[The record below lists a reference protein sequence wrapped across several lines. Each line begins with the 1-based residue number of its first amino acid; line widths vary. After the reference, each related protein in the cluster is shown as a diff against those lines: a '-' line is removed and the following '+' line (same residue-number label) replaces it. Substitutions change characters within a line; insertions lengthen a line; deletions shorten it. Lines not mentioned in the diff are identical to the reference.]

1 MFKTKSSLHFSP
13 GLILQRGATLICSA
27 KTPLRR
33 TQSLLIVMLHRNTT
47 TNTPSFGSLLA
58 FKPRQ
63 VLLAQH
69 NNLPTTTTSMDQ
81 TELKGNLHELILDYL
96 RRNGF
101 SKTLKRF
108 QSEAQIQTDAWK
120 ASSLHLEDMFC
131 KHNACNADANKNTSE
146 KPVLGNDEVTTK
158 KKKKKVIVE
167 NDDCAIKDQSE
178 VTGKKIKESSK
189 NVGQI
194 SKDITV
200 DEPETQPKKK
210 KTKHDLVSSTDDAVN
225 GSKTNDL
232 TKKNKDRM
240 KKDIEKVNLE
250 PSTTNEDELVTA
262 QKEKKKKKKSR
273 TDENLIVQPDET
285 KKEKKSSKKRKRSSS
300 DENKNENVSTEI
312 TISEELKRQKTETS
326 KEKNSRKEEINALE
340 ISNEQF
346 DGETNGKLEKDG
358 VKSKKKQRNVT
369 AEFDGETN
377 GKLEK
382 DGVKSKKKQRNVT
395 AEPKTVNAFQRVKI
409 DEVEFAHDKLQDNSY
424 WAKGG
429 AEIGYGAKAQEVL
442 GQVRGRDFRH
452 EKTKKK
458 RGSYRGGLIDQ
469 QSHSIKFNYSDGE

>member
-1 MFKTKSSLHFSP
+1 
-13 GLILQRGATLICSA
+13 
-27 KTPLRR
+27 
-33 TQSLLIVMLHRNTT
+33 MLHRNTT

-69 NNLPTTTTSMDQ
+69 NNPPTPTTSMDR
-81 TELKGNLHELILDYL
+81 TERKGNLHELILDYL

-108 QSEAQIQTDAWK
+108 RSEAQIQTDAWK

-131 KHNACNADANKNTSE
+131 KHNACNADTNKNTSE
-146 KPVLGNDEVTTK
+146 KPGNDEVTTK

-225 GSKTNDL
+225 RSKTDDL
-232 TKKNKDRM
+232 TKKNKDKM
-240 KKDIEKVNLE
+240 KKDIEKVNLL
-250 PSTTNEDELVTA
+250 STTNEDELVTA
-262 QKEKKKKKKSR
+262 QKEKKKSR
-273 TDENLIVQPDET
+273 TNENVIVQPDET
-285 KKEKKSSKKRKRSSS
+285 KKLKKSSKKRKRSSS
-300 DENKNENVSTEI
+300 DENKNENVATEI

-340 ISNEQF
+340 TSNEQF

-358 VKSKKKQRNVT
+358 VKSKKKQRNI
-369 AEFDGETN
+369 
-377 GKLEK
+377 
-382 DGVKSKKKQRNVT
+382 T

-469 QSHSIKFNYSDGE
+469 QSHSIKFNYSDEE

>member
-1 MFKTKSSLHFSP
+1 
-13 GLILQRGATLICSA
+13 
-27 KTPLRR
+27 
-33 TQSLLIVMLHRNTT
+33 MLHRNTT

-69 NNLPTTTTSMDQ
+69 NNPPTPTTSMDQ

-96 RRNGF
+96 HRNGF

-131 KHNACNADANKNTSE
+131 KHNACNADTNKNTSE
-146 KPVLGNDEVTTK
+146 KPVLGNDEVTSK
-158 KKKKKVIVE
+158 KKKKKAIVE
-167 NDDCAIKDQSE
+167 NDDYAIKDQSE

-200 DEPETQPKKK
+200 NEPETQPKKK
-210 KTKHDLVSSTDDAVN
+210 KTKHDLVSSTG
-225 GSKTNDL
+225 GSKTVDL
-232 TKKNKDRM
+232 TKKNKDKM

-262 QKEKKKKKKSR
+262 QKEKKKSS
-273 TDENLIVQPDET
+273 TDE
-285 KKEKKSSKKRKRSSS
+285 KEKKSSKKRKRSSS
-300 DENKNENVSTEI
+300 DENKNENVSAEI

-340 ISNEQF
+340 TSNEQ
-346 DGETNGKLEKDG
+346 
-358 VKSKKKQRNVT
+358 
-369 AEFDGETN
+369 FDGETN

-469 QSHSIKFNYSDGE
+469 QSHSIKFNYSDEE